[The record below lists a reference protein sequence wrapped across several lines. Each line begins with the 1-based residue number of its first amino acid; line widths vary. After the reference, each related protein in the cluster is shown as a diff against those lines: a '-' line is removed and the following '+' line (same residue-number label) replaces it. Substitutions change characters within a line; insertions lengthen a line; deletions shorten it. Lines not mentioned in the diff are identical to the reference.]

1 MTVTTD
7 ASVILL
13 EFNEL
18 TPSLMDRFMREG
30 KLPNFRR
37 LWSQANVYMTDAEE
51 TPPALNPWIQWV
63 TVHSGLSFTDHGV
76 FHLGDGHKFRQKC
89 IWDLVSD
96 ANLRVWVCGSMNVKY
111 DLPLNGA
118 ILPDPWTSEPQPYP
132 EELAPYVKF
141 VQKQVQEHTNDHI
154 AVSRGDYVQFL
165 RFMSTHGLSVSTISE
180 ITQQLLRERM
190 RNSSWKRTVILDKL
204 QWDLFRWYYRKL
216 KPHFSTFF
224 LNSTAHF
231 QHKYWRNME
240 PEHFKIRP
248 TTDEQNAYEAAI
260 LFGYQEMDKLV
271 GGFLELA
278 NGDTTII
285 LCTALS
291 QQPCLLYEDEGGKC
305 FYRPKNFADLFSFSG
320 IDSRH
325 TVAPVMSEQFQIH
338 FEDVQT
344 AQKAES
350 LLLALRVNGRP
361 VMLAER
367 NGASI
372 FSGCHIYYDVPRD
385 AVLTINGTDRSIRFL
400 DMFYQADS
408 TKSGMHHPDG
418 LLWISDPNRKQSVH
432 QEKVSLRSV
441 APTILKILGVPR
453 PNHMQG
459 SLLS

>member
-1 MTVTTD
+1 MATG

-18 TPSLMDRFMREG
+18 TPSLMSRFMREG
-30 KLPNFRR
+30 KLPNFHR
-37 LWSQANVYMTDAEE
+37 LWSQANVYTTDAEE

-63 TVHSGLSFTDHGV
+63 TVHSGLSFTDHGI
-76 FHLGDGHKFRQKC
+76 FHLGDGHKLRQKC

-96 ANLRVWVCGSMNVKY
+96 AKLRVWVCGSMNVKY
-111 DLPLNGA
+111 DSTLNGA
-118 ILPDPWTSEPQPYP
+118 LLPDPWTSEPQPYP
-132 EELAPYVKF
+132 AELAPYAKF
-141 VQKQVQEHTNDHI
+141 VQKQVQEHTNHDTPI
-154 AVSRGDYVQFL
+154 SRSDYLKFFH
-165 RFMSTHGLSVSTISE
+165 FMATHGLSVSTIRE

-190 RNSSWKRTVILDKL
+190 GNSSWKRTVILDKL
-204 QWDLFRWYYRKL
+204 QWDLFRWYYRSL

-248 TTDEQNAYEAAI
+248 TTNEQNAYEAAI

-338 FEDVQT
+338 FDDAQT

-385 AVLTINGTDRSIRFL
+385 AVLTINGADRSIRFL

-418 LLWISDPNRKQSVH
+418 LLWISDPNRNQSVH

>member
-1 MTVTTD
+1 
-7 ASVILL
+7 
-13 EFNEL
+13 
-18 TPSLMDRFMREG
+18 
-30 KLPNFRR
+30 
-37 LWSQANVYMTDAEE
+37 
-51 TPPALNPWIQWV
+51 
-63 TVHSGLSFTDHGV
+63 
-76 FHLGDGHKFRQKC
+76 
-89 IWDLVSD
+89 
-96 ANLRVWVCGSMNVKY
+96 
-111 DLPLNGA
+111 
-118 ILPDPWTSEPQPYP
+118 
-132 EELAPYVKF
+132 
-141 VQKQVQEHTNDHI
+141 
-154 AVSRGDYVQFL
+154 
-165 RFMSTHGLSVSTISE
+165 
-180 ITQQLLRERM
+180 
-190 RNSSWKRTVILDKL
+190 
-204 QWDLFRWYYRKL
+204 
-216 KPHFSTFF
+216 
-224 LNSTAHF
+224 
-231 QHKYWRNME
+231 ME

-325 TVAPVMSEQFQIH
+325 TVVPVMSEQFQMH

-350 LLLALRVNGRP
+350 LLQALRVNGRSA
-361 VMLAER
+361 MLVER
-367 NGASI
+367 TGASI
-372 FSGCHIYYDVPRD
+372 FSGCRIYNDVPRD

-418 LLWISDPNRKQSVH
+418 LLWIRNADRKQSVH